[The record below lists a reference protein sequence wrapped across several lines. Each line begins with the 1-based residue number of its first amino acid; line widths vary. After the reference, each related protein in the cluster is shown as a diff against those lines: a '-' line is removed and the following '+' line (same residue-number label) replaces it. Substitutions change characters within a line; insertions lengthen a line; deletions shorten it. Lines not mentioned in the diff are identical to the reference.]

1 MVKFYFALV
10 VKAISEIQKR
20 GIVHRDLKP
29 ENIMVDENHLLKLV
43 DFGTSRDMFNPH
55 IKGSGN
61 GAQGKRVYDHFV
73 GTPNF
78 MAPEKIHNKDSNFL
92 SDIFA
97 MGIMAYQFV
106 TGFPA
111 YIGKS
116 EYLIFTNV
124 LEKPIIYFD
133 GFFSELLKDLIENM
147 TKKELKERLNLDKV
161 MNHDYF
167 ADIDWGNIGS
177 YED

>member
-1 MVKFYFALV
+1 MIDEKN
-10 VKAISEIQKR
+10 EI
-20 GIVHRDLKP
+20 
-29 ENIMVDENHLLKLV
+29 KLV

-61 GAQGKRVYDHFV
+61 GAKGKRVYHHFI

-97 MGIMAYQFV
+97 MGIIAYQLV
-106 TGFPA
+106 TGYPA
-111 YIGKS
+111 YLGKS

-124 LEKPIIYFD
+124 LEKPIIFFD
-133 GFFSELLKDLIENM
+133 GFFDN
-147 TKKELKERLNLDKV
+147 
-161 MNHDYF
+161 
-167 ADIDWGNIGS
+167 
-177 YED
+177 